1 MQERASMIAVGVACL
16 VCAGVYSAFRPVAF
30 VLAQQRNPLEEQAQK
45 LLGRVVEV
53 CGIATYPCTT
63 GQETT
68 LTIHEPYPRSSID
81 VFIAKEDRDRFDHV
95 FPPGSV
101 FPMVCATGTVN
112 QRDNRYVIRVT
123 QPHELRGEPT
133 APVFTYSSDAMSG
146 CDERVEKPKLI
157 REVKPSYTPEAM
169 AAKLQGEVLLET
181 VVLTSGRVGPV
192 RILRSLG
199 PRFRLDDEAVRA
211 LRGWR
216 FSPGSFDGRPVPVVV
231 TIAIAFKLRD

>member
-1 MQERASMIAVGVACL
+1 VQERASMMAVGVACL
-16 VCAGVYSAFRPVAF
+16 VCSGVYSAFRPAAF
-30 VLAQQRNPLEEQAQK
+30 VLAQQENPLEEQAKK

-63 GQETT
+63 GQQTT
-68 LTIHEPYPRSSID
+68 LTIHEPYPRSRID
-81 VFIAKEDRDRFDHV
+81 VFIAKEDRDRFDDL

-101 FPMVCATGTVN
+101 FPMLCATGTVN
-112 QRDNRYVIRVT
+112 QRGNRYLITVT
-123 QPHELRGEPT
+123 KPHELRGEPIV
-133 APVFTYSSDAMSG
+133 PVFTYSSDAMSG
-146 CDERVEKPKLI
+146 CDDRVDKPKLI
-157 REVKPSYTPEAM
+157 REVKPSYTAEAM
-169 AAKLQGEVLLET
+169 AAKIEGEVLLET
-181 VVLTSGRVGPV
+181 VVLTNGRVGPV

-216 FSPGSFDGRPVPVVV
+216 FSPGSFEGRAVPVVV